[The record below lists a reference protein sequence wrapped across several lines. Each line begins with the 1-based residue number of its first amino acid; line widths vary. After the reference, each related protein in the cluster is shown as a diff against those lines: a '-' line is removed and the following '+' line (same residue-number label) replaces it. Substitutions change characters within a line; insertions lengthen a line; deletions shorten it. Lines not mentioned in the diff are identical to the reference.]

1 MTLRG
6 QKIMPMEEFQPEDYS
21 VLVVDD
27 DESSRYVTSRILRKE
42 GFMVI
47 EAENGRKALLLA
59 KNNPDLIIL
68 DVQLPD
74 IIGFEVC
81 QQLKQNT
88 LTAHIPILH
97 LSATYMDS
105 GSMVSG
111 FNSGAEGYLTQ
122 PVEHPVLIATI
133 RSVLRNKKN
142 ERDLFRHRKI
152 LDNIINS
159 APLLVYLLDLSGKF
173 IFANDL
179 WCQVMHVLIKLQF
192 TGYVR

>member
-1 MTLRG
+1 
-6 QKIMPMEEFQPEDYS
+6 MPMEEFQPEDYS